1 MSRLTTEGIRDL
13 EQTVPDWDRTLRKR
27 TGLGYIEL
35 AARVSGRGENEIRF
49 AAETMKIAAVPIT
62 SGLGVI
68 GRFSESVAAILKTM
82 GFDTF
87 VTDRAD
93 IDGLYEAS
101 LCGADIVYLA
111 DDTRYIA
118 LNLRNGRIADNN
130 IATVAGYM
138 QVLRSMSGGLQGRLA
153 VVLGYGVIGR
163 LFSENLKQSGASVA
177 IYERNIALRET
188 VEKDGFSWIYDSSSK
203 HPAHALRDYE
213 IIADATNEGGWLRAE
228 DMNENALIVAPGVPF
243 SFDDASAERLG
254 NRCVHD
260 LLEIGTV
267 SMLGMAL

>member
-1 MSRLTTEGIRDL
+1 MTRLTTQAI
-13 EQTVPDWDRTLRKR
+13 QTLGQAAPDWDRVLRER

-49 AAETMKIAAVPIT
+49 AAETMKIAAVPVT

-82 GFDTF
+82 GVETF
-87 VTDRAD
+87 VTSRAD
-93 IDGLYEAS
+93 VDGLYEAS
-101 LCGADIVYLA
+101 LRGADIVFLA

-138 QVLRSMSGGLQGRLA
+138 QVLHSMAGGLSGRSA

-163 LFSENLKQSGASVA
+163 LFAQRLRQAGARVA
-177 IYERNIALRET
+177 VYEKNIALQDRI
-188 VEKDGFSWIYDSSSK
+188 EKDGFVCVYDSISE
-203 HPAHALRDYE
+203 HPKNVLLQYD

-228 DMNENALIVAPGVPF
+228 DFQEQALIAAPGVPF
-243 SFDDASAERLG
+243 SFDEASAAKMG
-254 NRCVHD
+254 NRCIHD

-267 SMLGMAL
+267 SMLGLAL